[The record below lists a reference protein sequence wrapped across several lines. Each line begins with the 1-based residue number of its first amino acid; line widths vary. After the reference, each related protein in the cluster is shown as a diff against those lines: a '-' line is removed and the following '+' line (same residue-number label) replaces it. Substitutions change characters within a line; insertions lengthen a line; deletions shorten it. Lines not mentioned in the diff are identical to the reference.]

1 MLYFDDNLIL
11 YPLVVC
17 TCTCTSLL
25 AYLCYNTAFKILVYY
40 FLPSYQT
47 SLLCVRTDVFG
58 YSHTH
63 TPYTQISFANS
74 KEFRSPDPN
83 PSQLPTLLFFLSF
96 ESINHDTAHKAS
108 NHTHTPN
115 RFSFLLILFLILF
128 SLFEGVHPS
137 PYIKRDH
144 RSVQEDYSRIQPR
157 ARLY

>member
-1 MLYFDDNLIL
+1 M
-11 YPLVVC
+11 
-17 TCTCTSLL
+17 SLG
-25 AYLCYNTAFKILVYY
+25 I
-40 FLPSYQT
+40 
-47 SLLCVRTDVFG
+47 
-58 YSHTH
+58 HTH
-63 TPYTQISFANS
+63 TPHTQISFANS
-74 KEFRSPDPN
+74 KEVRNPDPN
-83 PSQLPTLLFFLSF
+83 PSQLPTLLFLLSF

-157 ARLY
+157 ARLYWCIGRCPSCWCCCRCCINFAFSISVCEDPRSNRPCPKVFY